1 MDGPKGGRLG
11 ADDNPRRNK
20 MAGCTLFVFVA
31 VSSEMQDIESEDIAY
46 TERFISD
53 LEQGYP

>member
-1 MDGPKGGRLG
+1 
-11 ADDNPRRNK
+11 

-31 VSSEMQDIESEDIAY
+31 VSSEMQDIESECVAY

-53 LEQGYP
+53 LERGYP

>member
-1 MDGPKGGRLG
+1 MSGY
-11 ADDNPRRNK
+11 
-20 MAGCTLFVFVA
+20 TLFVFVA

-53 LEQGYP
+53 LERGYP

>member
-1 MDGPKGGRLG
+1 
-11 ADDNPRRNK
+11 

-53 LEQGYP
+53 LERGYP